1 MCNYLYGTMVSIR
14 VMSPTLDSSSIGK
27 LVKLVS
33 NNPELNKGSVHES
46 GLRG

>member
-1 MCNYLYGTMVSIR
+1 MCNYLYGTMVGIR
-14 VMSPTLDSSSIGK
+14 VMSPTLDSSFIGK

-33 NNPELNKGSVHES
+33 SNPVLNKGSAHES